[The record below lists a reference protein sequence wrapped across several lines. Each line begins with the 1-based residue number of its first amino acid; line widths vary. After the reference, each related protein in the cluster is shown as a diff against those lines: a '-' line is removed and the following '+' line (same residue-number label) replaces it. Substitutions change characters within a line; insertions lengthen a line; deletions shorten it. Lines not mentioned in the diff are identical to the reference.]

1 MYKVFKHLNVEV
13 HRGNLYFFL
22 FQVCSIQIESF
33 AYDKENLRFGW
44 HSPGVEFA
52 NIIEI
57 PHFKLEGK
65 TNLRHSNYMN
75 IDLSQIPV

>member
-1 MYKVFKHLNVEV
+1 MFTFY
-13 HRGNLYFFL
+13 RGNLYFS

-33 AYDKENLRFGW
+33 AYDKHNLRFEW

-52 NIIEI
+52 KINGI

-65 TNLRHSNYMN
+65 TNLRHSNLN
-75 IDLSQIPV
+75 LSFCELRTFVEEL